1 MPETLHMHSIPA
13 ETGPDIRDDGQAV
26 AVRTWSHILKRE
38 IIVGLLAV
46 FLSQMRY
53 NVLQILPPFL
63 SVKFDWS
70 IAEVTT
76 GSHKLTSYLS
86 RYPLTAL
93 SRPRISSP
101 LCLELAL

>member
-1 MPETLHMHSIPA
+1 
-13 ETGPDIRDDGQAV
+13 
-26 AVRTWSHILKRE
+26 
-38 IIVGLLAV
+38 VGLLAV

-70 IAEVTT
+70 IAEVTN

-86 RYPLTAL
+86 WNPLTVL
-93 SRPRISSP
+93 
-101 LCLELAL
+101 